1 MFVLVKPD
9 VSELTPMRQLQ
20 AALQARC
27 GGKPYDDLHVTV
39 QRFRLL
45 EAVDLYAVLARLET
59 RLTPLEPLP
68 LLAGRLVRT
77 HHHLLQTDILR
88 WEVEVTATG
97 KLFADLVREG
107 LVAAGV
113 SPHLPDW
120 RPHATALV
128 EVPPGNNDPSIALH
142 RPQQLFV
149 ARQVT
154 VSQLLGQGQFRVVG
168 SIPLNGVPIP
178 T

>member
-1 MFVLVKPD
+1 MFVLVKPE
-9 VSELTPMRQLQ
+9 VSELTPVRQLQ
-20 AALQARC
+20 AALQARY
-27 GGKPYDDLHVTV
+27 GGKPYGDVHVTV

-59 RLTPLEPLP
+59 RLTPLQPLP
-68 LLAGRLVRT
+68 LLAERLVRT

-88 WEVEVTATG
+88 WEVEVTAAG
-97 KLFADLVREG
+97 QLFAALVREG

-128 EVPPGNNDPSIALH
+128 DVPLGNNGSAIDLH
-142 RPQQLFV
+142 RPQHLFV
-149 ARQVT
+149 ARHVT
-154 VSQLLGQGQFRVVG
+154 VSQLLGQEQFRVVG
-168 SIPLNGVPIP
+168 SIPLTGVPVP